1 MITSIYHVIF
11 TIGPMFIMIKP
22 IRSLVNTLKYEPTS
36 KGLTGGG
43 YRSGGKGEE
52 PSWKSGGVTPKTT
65 IEIFQRW
72 RLKTTNVISVS
83 NIYEIRRLWQK
94 NDNRSLPDFI
104 S

>member
-11 TIGPMFIMIKP
+11 TSRSYVHHDQIKP

-52 PSWKSGGVTPKTT
+52 PS
-65 IEIFQRW
+65 
-72 RLKTTNVISVS
+72 
-83 NIYEIRRLWQK
+83 
-94 NDNRSLPDFI
+94 
-104 S
+104 

>member
-52 PSWKSGGVTPKTT
+52 PS
-65 IEIFQRW
+65 
-72 RLKTTNVISVS
+72 
-83 NIYEIRRLWQK
+83 
-94 NDNRSLPDFI
+94 
-104 S
+104 